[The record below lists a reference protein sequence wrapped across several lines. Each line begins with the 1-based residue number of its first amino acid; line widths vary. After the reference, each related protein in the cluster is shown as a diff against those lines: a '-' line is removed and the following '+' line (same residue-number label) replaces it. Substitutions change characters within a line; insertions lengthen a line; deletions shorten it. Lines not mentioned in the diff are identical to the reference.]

1 MMDAAQRKAAQ
12 DADKLTMYLER
23 PDRET
28 RPWYQDKELRH
39 VEETGEEAE
48 RRRARDR

>member
-1 MMDAAQRKAAQ
+1 MDAAQRKAAQ
-12 DADKLTMYLER
+12 EADQYTMYLER

-28 RPWYQDKELRH
+28 RPWYQDRELRR